1 MRNTNFHPSDQ
12 DLLLF
17 SDGELPGRQAA
28 RIRRHLRTCWS
39 CRAQAAKIEAT
50 IGEFMDIHRQNS
62 EQQLPPIAGPRA
74 LLKARLAQ
82 SALAGGRNGRERW
95 FLAVY
100 GRGLA
105 YVCALALMVAVG
117 ASILFRLAKE
127 QESDS
132 REYATLL
139 PNPSLTPGATRPIA
153 VDDICAMDHD
163 EVVLPISATLRQR
176 VFEEYGMRNMP
187 FENYEV
193 DYLITP
199 GLGGSDD
206 IRNLWPQPRY
216 HATWNSFVK
225 DRLEDYLHQMV
236 CRRELN
242 LATAQ
247 KDVAKDWISAYK
259 KYFHTNVPLALNA
272 SSRWVAGDADG
283 FDSTP
288 VAVVEDSRQR
298 FLFTGDQIRAV
309 PLTGIDLK
317 KAARST

>member
-1 MRNTNFHPSDQ
+1 MRNIDFHPSDQ
-12 DLLLF
+12 ELLLF
-17 SDGELPGRQAA
+17 SDGELPTRQAA

-39 CRAQAAKIEAT
+39 CRTEAARIEAT
-50 IGEFMDIHRQNS
+50 IGEFMELHRQTFA
-62 EQQLPPIAGPRA
+62 QQLPPIAGPRA
-74 LLKARLAQ
+74 LLKARLAE
-82 SALAGGRNGRERW
+82 SALACDGNGWLQRS
-95 FLAVY
+95 FLALG

-105 YVCALALMVAVG
+105 YICALALMVALG

-127 QESDS
+127 PES
-132 REYATLL
+132 EYAAVL

-153 VDDICAMDHD
+153 IGDICAMDHD

-176 VFEEYGMRNMP
+176 VFEEYGMRDMP

-216 HATWNSFVK
+216 NATWNSFVK

-247 KDVAKDWISAYK
+247 RDVAKDWISAYK
-259 KYFHTNVPLALNA
+259 KYFHTNVPLALDR
-272 SSRWVAGDADG
+272 SRRWSQAVSIGSIRPWSRTLARR
-283 FDSTP
+283 FSTNSCSP
-288 VAVVEDSRQR
+288 A
-298 FLFTGDQIRAV
+298 TGSGLDV
-309 PLTGIDLK
+309 
-317 KAARST
+317 